1 MSVIGPTWV
10 ENGLKKGGVERTKTD
25 ERFALEHDCRRITS
39 IRIKRISDD
48 IVSWFCCIHFLRLV
62 CDCGNDYPKNLWGEE
77 QEPRWLVGG
86 PNIPRG
92 PIALSRD

>member
-39 IRIKRISDD
+39 IRIKRISED
-48 IVSWFCCIHFLRLV
+48 IVSWFC
-62 CDCGNDYPKNLWGEE
+62 
-77 QEPRWLVGG
+77 
-86 PNIPRG
+86 
-92 PIALSRD
+92 